1 MTLRFKTALLALAVP
16 GAMAAAT
23 PAFADGDHYRDGYR
37 GDQYR
42 GDQHRGEYR
51 GDYRRSDTY
60 RGEYGRGDR
69 YGSGWNGYR
78 GSYGGAYNGNY
89 GGNYGRYDGRYG
101 EPVYASTRV
110 WRGDNGNYYCRRK
123 DGTTGLLVG
132 GAVGA
137 LLGHEV
143 AGRRGD
149 RTLGALLGGAAGA
162 LLGREIDRGDS
173 RCR

>member
-60 RGEYGRGDR
+60 RGDYGRGDR

-78 GSYGGAYNGNY
+78 GSYGGAYN
-89 GGNYGRYDGRYG
+89 GNYGRYDGRYG

-137 LLGHEV
+137 LLG
-143 AGRRGD
+143 
-149 RTLGALLGGAAGA
+149 
-162 LLGREIDRGDS
+162 REIDRGDS

>member
-1 MTLRFKTALLALAVP
+1 MTLRFKTAMLALAVP
-16 GAMAAAT
+16 GALAAAT
-23 PAFADGDHYRDGYR
+23 PALADGDHYRDGYR

-42 GDQHRGEYR
+42 GDYGRGDNYR
-51 GDYRRSDTY
+51 GDYRRGDQY
-60 RGEYGRGDR
+60 RGDR
-69 YGSGWNGYR
+69 SGSRWGGNYR

-89 GGNYGRYDGRYG
+89 GRYDARYG

-110 WRGDNGNYYCRRK
+110 WRGNNGSYYCGRQ

-162 LLGREIDRGDS
+162 LLGREIDRSDS

>member
-60 RGEYGRGDR
+60 RGDYGRGDR
-69 YGSGWNGYR
+69 YGSGWGGYR
-78 GSYGGAYNGNY
+78 GAYNGNY

>member
-60 RGEYGRGDR
+60 RGDYGRGDR

-78 GSYGGAYNGNY
+78 GSYGGAYN
-89 GGNYGRYDGRYG
+89 GNYGRYDGRYG

-110 WRGDNGNYYCRRK
+110 WRGDNGNYYCRRQ

-132 GAVGA
+132 AALGVLVGRAVDT
-137 LLGHEV
+137 
-143 AGRRGD
+143 RGD
-149 RTLGALLGGAAGA
+149 RLPGTVIGGVAGA
-162 LLGREIDRGDS
+162 LIGREIDRGPS

>member
-16 GAMAAAT
+16 GALAAAT
-23 PAFADGDHYRDGYR
+23 PALADGGSYRDHYRGDHYRGDYGR
-37 GDQYR
+37 GDYGR
-42 GDQHRGEYR
+42 GDTYR
-51 GDYRRSDTY
+51 GDYRR
-60 RGEYGRGDR
+60 GDR
-69 YGSGWNGYR
+69 YRDNTWGGGYR
-78 GSYGGAYNGNY
+78 GAY
-89 GGNYGRYDGRYG
+89 GGNYGRYDVNYG
-101 EPVYASTRV
+101 EPVYAGTRV
-110 WRGDNGNYYCRRK
+110 WRGNNGNYYCRRQ

-162 LLGREIDRGDS
+162 LLGREIDRSDS

>member
-60 RGEYGRGDR
+60 RGDYGRGDR

-78 GSYGGAYNGNY
+78 GSYGGAYN
-89 GGNYGRYDGRYG
+89 GNYGRYDGRYG

-110 WRGDNGNYYCRRK
+110 WRGDNGNYYCRRQ

>member
-60 RGEYGRGDR
+60 RGDYGRGDR
-69 YGSGWNGYR
+69 YGSGWGGYR
-78 GSYGGAYNGNY
+78 GAYTGNY

>member
-60 RGEYGRGDR
+60 RGDYGRGDR

-78 GSYGGAYNGNY
+78 GSYGGAYN
-89 GGNYGRYDGRYG
+89 GNYGRYDGRYG